1 MVGVL
6 TTHDIARRETKIV
19 SMQIESNMRGGPLV
33 GNDTTEKRSVEVE
46 LLVDAL
52 SKGDTATVNTISDSL
67 TAHPHSFQS
76 AVPGML
82 NMVASGNEALR
93 KCAADM
99 LSMRAHWI
107 TGPDL
112 NEFLVPALAHN
123 VPAIKDKWTGDL
135 LVTAAL
141 SAAPELNEETA
152 ATLAGVAHE
161 QLRDEQGS
169 FLSQQSSLGLLSD
182 RMPFLF
188 SPVVC
193 EATQV
198 VLEDFRQSLFLYEGK
213 TPPYDLHSHRILRV
227 ALTSLFGQRQ
237 VIGGSTRDGDPISE
251 GSTLRAECR
260 RYLETFCNL
269 AERGNTP
276 EWAGAYHMLF
286 TSALVLP
293 ALDRRSRAA
302 LTTTKEI
309 LSTNLPIASDLLSHI
324 VGERRENFNLEKILD
339 DFDPG
344 DVEQTLFFTS
354 VLMDTILDL
363 EHGTQDMSSRRAE
376 NLDGQIT
383 GVLMKVTDP
392 LVAYF
397 ASELRRVVRKQAP

>member
-1 MVGVL
+1 M
-6 TTHDIARRETKIV
+6 R
-19 SMQIESNMRGGPLV
+19 IESNKRGESLV
-33 GNDTTEKRSVEVE
+33 GNDTTEKRSVEVK
-46 LLVDAL
+46 LLVEAL
-52 SKGDTATVNTISDSL
+52 SRGDTAASNAIADSL
-67 TAHPHSFQS
+67 TTQPQTFQT
-76 AVPGML
+76 AVPGIL
-82 NMVASGNEALR
+82 GMVASGDETLR
-93 KCAADM
+93 RCAADM

-107 TGPDL
+107 TGSDL
-112 NEFLVPALAHN
+112 NEFLVPAVVRN
-123 VPAIKDKWTGDL
+123 VPSIEDKWTGDL

-152 ATLAGVAHE
+152 TTLASVAHD
-161 QLRDEQGS
+161 QLRDAQGS

-188 SPVVC
+188 FPVVC
-193 EATQV
+193 EATRV
-198 VLEDFRQSLFLYEGK
+198 VLEDFRQSLFLHDGK
-213 TPPYDLHSHRILRV
+213 PPPYDLHSHRILRV

-251 GSTLRAECR
+251 GIALRAECR

-302 LTTTKEI
+302 LTITQEI
-309 LSTNLPIASDLLSHI
+309 LSTDLPIASDLLSHI
-324 VGERRENFNLEKILD
+324 VGEHRENFNLEKILD

-354 VLMDTILDL
+354 VLMNTILDL
-363 EHGTQDMSSRRAE
+363 EHGTQDMSLKRAE